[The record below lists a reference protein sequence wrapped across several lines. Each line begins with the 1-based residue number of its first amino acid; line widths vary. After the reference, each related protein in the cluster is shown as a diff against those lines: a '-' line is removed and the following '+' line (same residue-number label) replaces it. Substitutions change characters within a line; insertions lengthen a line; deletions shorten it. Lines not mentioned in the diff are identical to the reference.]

1 MNNSQPEAMIAVR
14 EERIR
19 IGATEVEQ
27 KTVVAT
33 TPDGSVWPTTLIKY
47 NT

>member
-1 MNNSQPEAMIAVR
+1 MNNNDLPEAMLAVR

-27 KTVVAT
+27 KIVVAAAQ
-33 TPDGSVWPTTLIKY
+33 DGLVWPTTLI
-47 NT
+47 